1 MRQRGVAMKMS
12 PRIISYD
19 ISEGTVFFNTKT
31 NDSFLITNELIKKVD
46 EDEETEKQYE
56 SYLEQHNYFLEED
69 EVDKY
74 LTQISEADKER
85 LGLTVL
91 THGDCNFRCKYC
103 YEHFTNISMSL
114 ETENAIF
121 YFVEEKIK
129 TGQFKYLTVAWFGGE
144 PLLGFKTIVS
154 LGKRLISLCNK
165 YNVNYDSSLT
175 TNGFLLDKKK
185 FVTLVTDLRVTSY
198 QITLDGNQESHDRQ
212 RISRTGKGTYD
223 RILKN
228 LIDMRQTKLDFEC
241 IIRFNITKENYPNI
255 CSFLKRDGLIFKEDE
270 RFLLFYC
277 NVGDWGKGDRVENSL
292 TLVNRSTAFELS
304 KRAVK
309 EGYSLFASRYNTS
322 HFFSC
327 YANKKNHYAF
337 NVNGIV
343 QSCTVALYD
352 KKNIFGNIN
361 TGFVNQNKIDKWVI
375 NVDDSCSDCP
385 YLLIC
390 KSGNC
395 PMVKRI
401 NGVSFKRICESMKNT
416 IYENLALFALDGQY
430 NDILD
435 VE

>member
-1 MRQRGVAMKMS
+1 MKMS

-46 EDEETEKQYE
+46 
-56 SYLEQHNYFLEED
+56 ED

-255 CSFLKRDGLIFKEDE
+255 CSFLKHDGLIFKEDE

-327 YANKKNHYAF
+327 YTNKKNHYAF